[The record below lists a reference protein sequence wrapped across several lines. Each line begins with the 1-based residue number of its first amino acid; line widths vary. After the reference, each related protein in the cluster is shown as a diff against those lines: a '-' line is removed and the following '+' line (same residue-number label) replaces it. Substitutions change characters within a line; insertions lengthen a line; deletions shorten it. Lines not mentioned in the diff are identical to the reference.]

1 MTLQV
6 VFLASAESDLQD
18 LKSYIL
24 HRFDRDTWRTSY
36 GKIKDAVARIRHH
49 PEAGKVLPEL
59 ERLDMVQYRQV
70 LAGKNRIVYEVRA
83 DTAYIHLVCDTRR
96 DLQALLMRRLV
107 RSS

>member
-1 MTLQV
+1 MSLRV
-6 VFLASAESDLQD
+6 VVLASAESDLQD

-24 HRFDRDTWRTSY
+24 HHFDRDTWRATY
-36 GKIKDAVARIRHH
+36 GRIKDGVARIQHQ
-49 PEAGKVLPEL
+49 PQAGKVVPEL
-59 ERLDMVQYRQV
+59 ARLDMVQYRQV

-96 DLQALLMRRLV
+96 DLQGLLMRRLE